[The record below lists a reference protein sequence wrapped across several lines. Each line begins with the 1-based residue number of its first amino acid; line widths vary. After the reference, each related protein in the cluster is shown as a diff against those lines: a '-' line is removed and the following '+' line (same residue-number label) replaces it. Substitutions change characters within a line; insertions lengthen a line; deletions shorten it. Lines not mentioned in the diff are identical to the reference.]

1 MKAIYYR
8 VCTGTYDIAQ
18 GNEVFNGIDCCTLM
32 VTVYKLLLM
41 MEDSG
46 NCLVW
51 NFDKSRQLLAAELSA
66 HTV

>member
-8 VCTGTYDIAQ
+8 ACTGTGDISQ
-18 GNEVFNGIDCCTLM
+18 GNEVFSGIDCYRLM

-46 NCLVW
+46 NCSMW
-51 NFDKSRQLLAAELSA
+51 NLD
-66 HTV
+66 